1 MNDHARAA
9 ELMVWMVNGRIE
21 PSNSRWLSEHLEGCA
36 SCRDELAVERRVR
49 DAVAR
54 EPTVEFAPQASFNR
68 LWERIEGE
76 RGMPV
81 PDAPTAAAAQE
92 TSPETAPR
100 AHGGKRAWLPVAM
113 AAQAAVIALLGG
125 VLWQRSTAPVYRTVT
140 DSSPGPVA
148 TGDVI
153 KTIFSDEVRLADVKE
168 ILAST
173 GLSVVS
179 GPSEAGVYTLAPRD
193 ARAGPVTPE
202 AATRL
207 RADPRVRFAEI
218 GAR

>member
-36 SCRDELAVERRVR
+36 SCRGELAVEQRVR
-49 DAVAR
+49 NAIAR

-76 RGMPV
+76 HDRAVADSP
-81 PDAPTAAAAQE
+81 AAAAPQAAP
-92 TSPETAPR
+92 PETAPR
-100 AHGGKRAWLPVAM
+100 TRSGKRNWVPVAM
-113 AAQAAVIALLGG
+113 AAQAAVILMLCG

-140 DSSPGPVA
+140 DSAPRAVA

-168 ILAST
+168 ILAGT
-173 GLSVVS
+173 GLIVAS
-179 GPSEAGVYTLAPRD
+179 GPSEAGVYALAPRD
-193 ARAGPVTPE
+193 ARAGPVTLE
-202 AATRL
+202 TAARL

-218 GAR
+218 GVR